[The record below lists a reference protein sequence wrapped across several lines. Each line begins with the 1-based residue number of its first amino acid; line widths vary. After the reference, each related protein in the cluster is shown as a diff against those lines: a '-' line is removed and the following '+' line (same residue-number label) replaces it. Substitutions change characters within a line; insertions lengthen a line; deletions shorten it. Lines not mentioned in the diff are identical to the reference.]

1 MKIAAL
7 LIALVTI
14 AVGIVGIISPDSFL
28 MFRRWYYAT
37 PGRFYATG
45 AVRLAM
51 GLVLILTASISRWPR
66 ILRALGAL
74 MCLQAVA
81 ANVFGYERAHAIM
94 EWEATQPIALL
105 RAGAAVTLAAGG
117 FIVFA
122 IRKSPSDEQSK

>member
-1 MKIAAL
+1 MRIAAL
-7 LIALVTI
+7 LIALVSI
-14 AVGIVGIISPDSFL
+14 AVGIAGIIFPDSL
-28 MFRRWYYAT
+28 IALRRSYYAT
-37 PGRFYATG
+37 HGRFYAAG

-74 MCLQAVA
+74 MCLQALG

-94 EWEATQPIALL
+94 EWESTQPIALL